1 MTMSYH
7 KNKPTSGT
15 VKFTVSVPE
24 AVFKVIEACRRR
36 TGKSR
41 SQLIR
46 EAVQGPEP
54 GTEKPSASKAAV
66 GPSVREGSARYGEP
80 ARSIREITDAAERR
94 RRAIA
99 AAGRFRSGA
108 PDLSAGHDRY
118 LEEAYSAVPETDSSS
133 AAGPGRKT

>member
-1 MTMSYH
+1 MSR
-7 KNKPTSGT
+7 T

-24 AVFKVIEACRRR
+24 AVFKGIEACRRR

-54 GTEKPSASKAAV
+54 RTEKPSGSKAAV

-80 ARSIREITDAAERR
+80 ARSIREITDGAERR

-108 PDLSAGHDRY
+108 PDLSTEHDGY
-118 LEEAYSAVPETDSSS
+118 LEDAYSAVPGTDSSS
-133 AAGPGRKT
+133 VAGPVRKT

>member
-1 MTMSYH
+1 MSR
-7 KNKPTSGT
+7 T
-15 VKFTVSVPE
+15 VKFTVSIPE
-24 AVFKVIEACRRR
+24 AVFKGIEACRRR

-46 EAVQGPEP
+46 EAVQVPELR
-54 GTEKPSASKAAV
+54 TEKRPGSEAAV
-66 GPSVREGSARYGEP
+66 GPSIREGSARYGEP
-80 ARSIREITDAAERR
+80 ARSIREITDTAERR

-118 LEEAYSAVPETDSSS
+118 LGEAYSAVSGTDSSS